1 MMGSFVEAQDEERGK
16 VAITIISR
24 PFCLLFQ
31 LREVVWGW
39 VRWVSGWVTFLGML
53 DMVCGRLWC
62 EGPLLAESA
71 LPYIRENLKHF
82 LDSNPDA
89 CLHALMENSRLYRNP
104 HYRKILLHSLHR
116 ATHSETALKY
126 ATQTIPPSYPFF
138 PHCTFFHPC
147 IK

>member
-31 LREVVWGW
+31 LQVVWGW

-62 EGPLLAESA
+62 EEPLLAESA
-71 LPYIRENLKHF
+71 VPYIRENLKHF

-89 CLHALMENSRLYRNP
+89 CMPSWKIHGCTEIRTIAKFSCILYIELLILKP
-104 HYRKILLHSLHR
+104 H
-116 ATHSETALKY
+116 
-126 ATQTIPPSYPFF
+126 
-138 PHCTFFHPC
+138 
-147 IK
+147 